1 MIQEIR
7 YSRLVRLKKKKKNL
21 IRPYVLEEIATNKNF
36 DEVSYLLV
44 NQDVAAAIASSA
56 SKSLRNHF
64 NIYENKMK

>member
-7 YSRLVRLKKKKKNL
+7 YSRLVRLNTLEKNL